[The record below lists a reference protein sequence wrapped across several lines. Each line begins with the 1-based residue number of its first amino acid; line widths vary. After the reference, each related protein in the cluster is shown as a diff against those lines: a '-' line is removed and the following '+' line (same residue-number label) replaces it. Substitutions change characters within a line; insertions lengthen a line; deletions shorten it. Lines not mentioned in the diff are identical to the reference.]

1 MLKSPR
7 FIVRKIYLFLFIS
20 TSACCFFISCGNGK
34 KSDAPQNGAAG
45 AKPPTLTVDALV
57 IAGESISADIEVPGT
72 ILPNE
77 TTEIHPEVSGRV
89 VQLNLREGGFVT
101 KGALLAKLYDGD
113 LQAQLK
119 KLQVQLKIA
128 EQTEDR
134 QSQLLKIQ
142 GISQQDYDLSLLQV
156 NNIKADMEIMRT
168 SISKTEIRAPFSG
181 KLGLK
186 NISPGAY
193 ITPATN
199 ITSISQVSQL
209 KLQFTVPERYSA
221 QIKNGQSIQFTI
233 DGSSKIF
240 TANVSAAEV
249 AIEETSRS
257 LAVRSIIKGQDALLI
272 PGAFAKVKIV
282 LGKNEEAMMIPTG
295 SVIPQGRKKMI
306 FVFNGGRAKSV
317 DITTGVRD
325 SSRVQVLSGLNFG
338 DTVITSGILYLKQGS
353 DVKIGKI
360 NNPQTP

>member
-1 MLKSPR
+1 
-7 FIVRKIYLFLFIS
+7 VRKIYLTLFSLAFLS
-20 TSACCFFISCGNGK
+20 YFFISCGNGK
-34 KSDAPQNGAAG
+34 KDTPVQNGGAG
-45 AKPPTLTVDALV
+45 AKSPPLTVDALV
-57 IAGESISADIEVPGT
+57 ISGESISADIEVPGT

-89 VQLNLREGGFVT
+89 VQLNLKEGGFVN
-101 KGALLAKLYDGD
+101 KGALLAKLYDSD

-134 QSQLLKIQ
+134 QNQLLKIQ

-168 SISKTEIRAPFSG
+168 SISKTEIRAPFNG

-193 ITPATN
+193 ITPITN
-199 ITSISQVSQL
+199 ITTISQVSQL

-221 QIKNGQSIQFTI
+221 QIKNGQVIQFTI
-233 DGSSKIF
+233 DGSAKIF

-249 AIEETSRS
+249 AIEETTRS
-257 LAVRSIIKGQDALLI
+257 LAVRSVIRGRDALLV

-282 LGKNEEAMMIPTG
+282 LGKNEQAMMIPTG
-295 SVIPQGRKKMI
+295 AVIPQGRKKMI
-306 FVFNGGRAKSV
+306 YVFNGGKAKSA

-338 DTVITSGILYLKQGS
+338 DTVITSGILYLRQGS

-360 NNPQTP
+360 NAPIP

>member
-1 MLKSPR
+1 
-7 FIVRKIYLFLFIS
+7 VRKIHLLLFIS
-20 TSACCFFISCGNGK
+20 TFTCCFFISCGNGK
-34 KSDAPQNGAAG
+34 KDNSAQNGAAG
-45 AKPPTLTVDALV
+45 AKPPPLTVDALV

-89 VQLNLREGGFVT
+89 VQLNLREGGFVN
-101 KGALLAKLYDGD
+101 KGILLAKLYDGD

-134 QSQLLKIQ
+134 QNQLLKIQ

-199 ITSISQVSQL
+199 ITSISQVSRL

-221 QIKNGQSIQFTI
+221 QIKNGQAIQFTI

-240 TANVSAAEV
+240 SANVSAAEV
-249 AIEETSRS
+249 AIEEANRS
-257 LAVRSIIKGQDALLI
+257 LAIRSIIKGQDGLLV
-272 PGAFAKVKIV
+272 PGAFARVKIV
-282 LGKNEEAMMIPTG
+282 LGKNEKAMMIPTG
-295 SVIPQGRKKMI
+295 AVIPQGRKKLIYI
-306 FVFNGGRAKSV
+306 FNSGKAKSV
-317 DITTGVRD
+317 DIITGVRD

-338 DTVITSGILYLKQGS
+338 DTIITSGILYLKQGS
-353 DVKIGKI
+353 DVKIGKVS
-360 NNPQTP
+360 NPQTP